1 MTHRVMS
8 LMCAGAEQVR
18 RAESHGSD
26 VQPAGLPGGVLVR
39 LPAPPPGADPA
50 RGQLVQK
57 KLVNAEKNR
66 WRSDAKGKKTS
77 KIYA

>member
-8 LMCAGAEQVR
+8 QMCAGAEQVR
-18 RAESHGSD
+18 GAESHGSD

-50 RGQLVQK
+50 RGQ
-57 KLVNAEKNR
+57 
-66 WRSDAKGKKTS
+66 
-77 KIYA
+77 